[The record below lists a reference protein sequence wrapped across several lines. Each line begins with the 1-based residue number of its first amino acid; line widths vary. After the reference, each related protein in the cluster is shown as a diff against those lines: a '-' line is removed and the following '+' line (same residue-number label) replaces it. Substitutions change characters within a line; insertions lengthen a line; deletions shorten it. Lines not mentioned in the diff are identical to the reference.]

1 MDERRRFEGELADEY
16 ELITLAY
23 PDFEQFQRG
32 LCDAIREHARACAP
46 AQAGRAASLLEIGTG
61 NGFTTDLL
69 LTDFPSMTIT
79 TIDNDPSMVR
89 QARDRFAV
97 DRAGAAAAT
106 PGPPSTPGPPPA
118 MPERLSI
125 VEADALEWLSRC
137 DAASVDVVASAF
149 TLHNMERDYRD
160 AVEAQILR
168 VLSPGGLFVNA
179 DKYAPDGQARF
190 DALALQVER
199 FFDAFVPLE
208 KLDLLRS
215 WVVHNIA
222 DQSPRFVMFERDSV
236 ERLRALGFDSVAV
249 SGRRNMQAILVA
261 CKATARG

>member
-16 ELITLAY
+16 ELIRLAY
-23 PDFEQFQRG
+23 PDFDEFQRG
-32 LCDAIREHARACAP
+32 LCDAIRAHAQAPTHVP
-46 AQAGRAASLLEIGTG
+46 AQASERPEASLVEIGTG

-69 LTDFPSMTIT
+69 LTDFPSMRIT

-89 QARDRFAV
+89 QARERFAT
-97 DRAGAAAAT
+97 DGAGAADAT
-106 PGPPSTPGPPPA
+106 GEDATR
-118 MPERLSI
+118 ERRTHRLSI

-190 DALALQVER
+190 DALALQIER
-199 FFDAFVPLE
+199 FFDAFVPLG

-222 DQSPRFVMFERDSV
+222 DQSPRFVMHERDSV
-236 ERLRALGFDSVAV
+236 DRLRSLGFESVDV

-261 CKATARG
+261 TTAGRL